1 MMKHIRHIAVA
12 ILLAGAS
19 FANTS
24 AIAHTSPESVPESA
38 KLPVFSLQ
46 SNLTTTSNR
55 QIHRGDRYAQQQSQR
70 RISASQAKSIAMS
83 RVRGARFINVQLV
96 GGKTYRVRLQQKNG
110 RIVDVYVDASTGR
123 VRN

>member
-1 MMKHIRHIAVA
+1 MKHIRHITLAF
-12 ILLAGAS
+12 LLVGAS
-19 FANTS
+19 LAATS
-24 AIAHTSPESVPESA
+24 AYAASPSENA
-38 KLPVFSLQ
+38 KGSVFSLQ
-46 SNLTTTSNR
+46 SDFNTRSER
-55 QIHRGDRYAQQQSQR
+55 RVRRFDRYVQQQSQR

-96 GGKTYRVRLQQKNG
+96 GGATYRVRLQQKNG

>member
-1 MMKHIRHIAVA
+1 MKHIRHISVA
-12 ILLAGAS
+12 ILLAGVS
-19 FANTS
+19 FASTS
-24 AIAHTSPESVPESA
+24 AFAHTSPESA
-38 KLPVFSLQ
+38 KSPVFSLQ
-46 SNLTTTSNR
+46 SEFTTISNR
-55 QIHRGDRYAQQQSQR
+55 RVHRGDRYAQQQSQR
-70 RISASQAKSIAMS
+70 SISASQAKSIAMS